1 MGDCG
6 CALQRADRA
15 RGNANTLA
23 IDTDGLEIHVLF
35 TLGSDVGVAARVHGL
50 GALAGELVDAGHRNG
65 R

>member
-1 MGDCG
+1 MGNRG
-6 CALQRADRA
+6 GALQGSDRA

-23 IDTDGLEIHVLF
+23 IDADGLEIHVLF
-35 TLGSDVGVAARVHGL
+35 TLGSDVGVAARIYDL